1 MDPTA
6 SILNQY
12 SSIEKFLW
20 DGVASVNN
28 ELLVNSDDSA
38 TRYTEVQSIGRAIIW
53 HTTTGSAANTGKLNL
68 FVGATYRQD
77 PGSIQL
83 LTLLDKVKA
92 LLDSTAEIA
101 VYAYVDGVPTVKVN
115 SLVPVRG
122 VNIWPLVNEKD
133 GFKTKMLSIQLKYAQ
148 KRS

>member
-6 SILNQY
+6 SLLNIY

-20 DGVASVNN
+20 DGVASVHN

-38 TRYTEVQSIGRAIIW
+38 TRYTEVQTIGHAIIW
-53 HTTTGSAANTGKLNL
+53 NTTTGSASNTGELNL
-68 FVGATYRQD
+68 FVGATYKQD
-77 PGSIQL
+77 PGNVQL

-92 LLDSTAEIA
+92 LLDTSAEIA
-101 VYAYVDGVPTVKVN
+101 VYDYVGGVPTVKVN
-115 SLVPVRG
+115 SLVPVRAI
-122 VNIWPLVNEKD
+122 NIWPLVIEKD
-133 GFKTKMLSIQLKYAQ
+133 GFKSKLLSVKLKYAQ

>member
-6 SILNQY
+6 SLLNIY

-20 DGVASVNN
+20 DGVASVHN

-38 TRYTEVQSIGRAIIW
+38 TRYTEVQTIGHAIIW
-53 HTTTGSAANTGKLNL
+53 NTTTGSASNTGELNL
-68 FVGATYRQD
+68 FVGATYKQD
-77 PGSIQL
+77 PGNVQL

-92 LLDSTAEIA
+92 LLDTSAEIA
-101 VYAYVDGVPTVKVN
+101 MYDYVAGVPTVKVN
-115 SLVPVRG
+115 SLVPVG
-122 VNIWPLVNEKD
+122 AINIWPLVIEKD
-133 GFKTKMLSIQLKYAQ
+133 GFKSKMLSVKLKYAQ